1 MNDNE
6 VSDWSSVETLAA
18 NKKLSTVYLERNPVA
33 NDPAYRRKIKLLIPW
48 LNQIDATLCH

>member
-6 VSDWSSVETLAA
+6 VSEWTCVEKLEA

-33 NDPAYRRKIKLLIPW
+33 SDPAYRRKLKLIVPW